1 MADVDE
7 SLVQVTCIRAW
18 LQHGIIVEY
27 VLHDDVRLNID
38 VRLGLYLWLNS
49 VFGACL
55 VLLRVIV

>member
-1 MADVDE
+1 VADVDE